1 MVAVLGLIAV
11 VLVVVKRS
19 QDDDDEKELFIVN
32 TDRTKDTSHSDNDDP
47 EAGIEM
53 TDTSANV

>member
-1 MVAVLGLIAV
+1 MVVLIAV
-11 VLVVVKRS
+11 VLVVLKRR
-19 QDDDDEKELFIVN
+19 QEDDDDKELFIVN
-32 TDRTKDTSHSDNDDP
+32 TDRKNDASHSDNDDP